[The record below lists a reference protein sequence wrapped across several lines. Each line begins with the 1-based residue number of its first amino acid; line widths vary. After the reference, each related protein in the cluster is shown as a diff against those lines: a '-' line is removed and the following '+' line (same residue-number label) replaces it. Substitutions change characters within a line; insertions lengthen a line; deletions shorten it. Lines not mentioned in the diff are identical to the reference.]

1 MEKFLSKVARHLLQQ
16 HGNNLSGV
24 TVLFPNRRSCTYFAE
39 ALKNA
44 AGNTVWAP
52 EINTLEDWLLA
63 KSDLTLLEPLEQAFE
78 LYEVY
83 RDGIGEDTADE
94 FLPMAEVMLADF
106 NEVDMQLANAKN
118 FFNDLEKLQSLKVYE
133 PGTDELSEYSLKY
146 QKFWTDFRH
155 LYSGIRKQ
163 LLAKQ
168 KGYLGMIYRELIE
181 RLPELPVGEDKLYFV
196 GFASVNKCEERLME
210 YLVTEGRA
218 EVIWDCDQ
226 YYTTDAFQEAG
237 SFFRKYYKKFRV
249 EEKWVSDHLLKDKK
263 EVHMIGVAKNIG
275 QTRVV
280 ADILSKLQLTPEEE
294 KETAVVVLDQ
304 KLLQPLI
311 GAIPESISALNVSM
325 GLSLNH
331 TPIAELIKI
340 IFNLQDN
347 IERFRQRGGSE
358 TRYYHRDVSDL
369 LRHPY
374 AAYLVPDTR
383 AVNSFIERMK
393 YYNRVVVREKE
404 LKEPFAGTQ
413 YEKLFWYTDDV
424 KVLLA
429 RLLELIEALRVGF
442 AADTEKDRSFDVE
455 WLYQAYMVI
464 NNLNKVVHDS
474 GRELS
479 TASLRKVLLEHFR
492 TRTVPFEGEPV
503 KGLQLLGILETRAVD
518 FKNVIVLSM
527 NDGIFPTSKIQA
539 TYIPYEMRKAYLT
552 THHDKD
558 ALAAYTFYRLLQRAE
573 KVHLLYNTES
583 DELGGGEKS
592 RFMLQLQHELN
603 EKNPNAVV
611 KEYVYSVDPP
621 AAMAEEDIVVVKDE
635 MVMQKLWANA
645 EYGISPSA
653 INTYINCT
661 LQYYMRY
668 VAGLREQ
675 EDIEESM
682 EASTLGSAVHFVLET
697 LYGEVTGRD
706 LTLADVER
714 WTADKGRIDALLKE
728 FFKDRFDDETLRHG
742 RNYLLYRVCKKLV
755 QEFLKQEKRN
765 LQLLDD
771 TGGSMQVLMLEANM
785 KQPLLINGRP
795 VHIAGKVDR
804 IERVGG
810 VIHVADYK
818 TGSATGS
825 KINTEEMEGLTADPK
840 FAKAMQL
847 LNYAW
852 LYWKS
857 LPPESAKALQVRSGI
872 YWLRDSAKGFD
883 TLKLGSDDVL
893 TEQALQQF
901 EQTLEKLMTE
911 LFDESTAFRKT
922 TFIERCANCEFA
934 RICRR
939 D

>member
-1 MEKFLSKVARHLLQQ
+1 MEKFLAKVAKHLLQQ

-24 TVLFPNRRSCTYFAE
+24 TVLFPNRRSCTYFTE
-39 ALKNA
+39 ALKKA
-44 AGNTVWAP
+44 ATTTVWSPAV
-52 EINTLEDWLLA
+52 NTLEDWLMA
-63 KSDLTLLEPLEQAFE
+63 KSELTLLEPLEQAFE

-94 FLPMAEVMLADF
+94 FLPLAEVMLADF
-106 NEVDMQLANAKN
+106 NEIDMQLADARR
-118 FFNDLEKLQSLKVYE
+118 FFNDLERLQSLKVYE
-133 PGTDELSEYSLKY
+133 PGTDELSEYSIKY
-146 QKFWTDFRH
+146 QKFWSDFRK

-163 LLAKQ
+163 LLAKE
-168 KGYLGMIYRELIE
+168 KGYPGMIYREVIE
-181 RLPELPVGEDKLYFV
+181 RISSLQFPEDKIYFV
-196 GFASVNKCEERLME
+196 GFASVSKCEEQLME
-210 YLVTEGRA
+210 YLVTEGKG
-218 EVIWDCDQ
+218 EVIWDCDA

-237 SFFRKYYKKFRV
+237 TFFRKYYKKFRV
-249 EEKWVSDHLLKDKK
+249 AEKWVSDNLLKAPKQ
-263 EVHMIGVAKNIG
+263 VNMIGVAKNIG

-280 ADILSKLQLTPEEE
+280 ADLLAKMNLTPEQE

-311 GAIPESISALNVSM
+311 GAIPASISALNVSM

-347 IERFRQRGGSE
+347 IERFGKRGGKE

-374 AAYLVPDTR
+374 SKYLVPNTK
-383 AVNSFIERMK
+383 AINTFIEKMK

-404 LKEPFAGTQ
+404 LKEAFSESQ

-424 KVLLA
+424 KQLLSK
-429 RLLELIEALRVGF
+429 LLDLIEALRAGF
-442 AADTEKDRSFDVE
+442 ATDTENDKSFDVE
-455 WLYQAYMVI
+455 WLYQAYTVI
-464 NNLNKVVHDS
+464 NNLHKVVNDS

-492 TRTVPFEGEPV
+492 SRTVPFEGEPV

-527 NDGIFPTSKIQA
+527 NDGIFPTSKIQS
-539 TYIPYEMRKAYLT
+539 TYIPFEMRKAYLT
-552 THHDKD
+552 THEDKD

-573 KVHLLYNTES
+573 NVHLLYNTEA

-592 RFMLQLQHELN
+592 RFMLQLQHELR
-603 EKNPNAVV
+603 EKNPNAVLT
-611 KEYVYSVDPP
+611 EYVYSVDPP
-621 AAMAEEDIVVVKDE
+621 AALAEDEIVVVKDE
-635 MVMQKLWANA
+635 AVITKLWNNA
-645 EYGISPSA
+645 DYGISPSA

-675 EDIEESM
+675 DEIEESM
-682 EASTLGSAVHFVLET
+682 EASTLGSAVHSVLEN
-697 LYGEVTGRD
+697 LYREVIGTN
-706 LTLADVER
+706 LTIADVQR
-714 WTADKGRIDALLKE
+714 WIADKPRIDALLKE
-728 FFKDRFDDETLRHG
+728 YFKDRFDDESLRQG
-742 RNYLLYRVCKKLV
+742 RNYLLFRVCKKLV
-755 QEFLKQEKRN
+755 QEFLKQELRN

-771 TGGSMQVLMLEANM
+771 TGGAMQVLLLESNM
-785 KQPLLINGRP
+785 KQALTIQGRP
-795 VHIAGKVDR
+795 VHVSGNVDR
-804 IERVGG
+804 VEKVGD

-825 KINTEEMEGLTADPK
+825 KISADELDGLLADPK
-840 FAKAMQL
+840 YAKAMQL

-857 LPPESAKALQVRSGI
+857 LPGDSAATLQVRSGI

-893 TEQALQQF
+893 KQQALQQF
-901 EQTLEKLMTE
+901 EQTLEKLFGE
-911 LFDESTAFRKT
+911 LFDATVPFRKT
-922 TFIERCANCEFA
+922 AFVERCSNCEFA